1 MFWFFIGIVMGI
13 YLDQTFTI
21 PNLHEAVHKMK
32 SRQEE

>member
-21 PNLHEAVHKMK
+21 PNLQETVDKMK

>member
-21 PNLHEAVHKMK
+21 PNLQEAVDKMK
-32 SRQEE
+32 PRQEE